1 MLLAMS
7 TKETISPMALPP
19 WSSGGQFHFLQNSGF
34 CGSFSKTSILFLGI
48 NSKEVVENT
57 GERLLLLG
65 TASGMN
71 ADVSTIRPGWSNEDG
86 PDDFSETGSRGWP
99 QGCCDD
105 ALHSVYDIIAISL
118 VAFHSCLLSVFSSSE
133 GALIAS
139 SAHQKDIIVIP
150 ALPCAF
156 SLQDADLDQPH
167 WLHSLDRVHSSS
179 PWQQFVVLLV

>member
-1 MLLAMS
+1 MLMYPPSDQDEAM
-7 TKETISPMALPP
+7 KMVLMISQKQVL
-19 WSSGGQFHFLQNSGF
+19 
-34 CGSFSKTSILFLGI
+34 
-48 NSKEVVENT
+48 EVDPKVVVMMHCIQYN
-57 GERLLLLG
+57 
-65 TASGMN
+65 
-71 ADVSTIRPGWSNEDG
+71 
-86 PDDFSETGSRGWP
+86 
-99 QGCCDD
+99 
-105 ALHSVYDIIAISL
+105 DIIAISL

-167 WLHSLDRVHSSS
+167 WLRSLDRVHSSS